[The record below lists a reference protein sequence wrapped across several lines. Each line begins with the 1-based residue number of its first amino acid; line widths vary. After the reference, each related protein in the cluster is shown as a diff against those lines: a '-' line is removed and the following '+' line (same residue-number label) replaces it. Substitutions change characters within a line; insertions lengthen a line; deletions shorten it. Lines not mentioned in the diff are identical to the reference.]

1 MFCVSSRKRLIKY
14 VRSVQTTLRILTGVS
29 QERRAR
35 LKSSLRG
42 GGVSHVASPPSDGA
56 TTPTLNKDDQHEN
69 DSEAIARNVA
79 ALKARARAG
88 KGKKGGKGGKGA
100 ASASGSESDLTAPGR
115 RKAPVKAQR
124 KWVDNAPTEDDM
136 ANLDYSAEA
145 PPTTDAK
152 RPLSEAL
159 LASLVDESSR
169 GTRGKD
175 GLYEVKDWE
184 FLNKSGTGESDDDDD
199 MISRALNAAPQG
211 SLSGQSAPG
220 QGYFGGLL
228 SRLTGG
234 KVLTKEDLTPVL
246 NGMKEH
252 LMKKNVAREIADKV
266 CESVGTGLEG
276 KKVGGFKSMY
286 CLYGLNSGL
295 LLTSITAI
303 KSEVRNALSEAI
315 TRILTPKTSTD
326 ILLSIRTKLSS
337 SLAEASQKRA
347 PYSMTFVGVNGVGK
361 STNLSK
367 VAFWLLQ
374 NDFRVLIAACDTFRS
389 GAVEQLRVHVRNLGM
404 LVEKGG
410 VGARAGVE
418 LYERGYGKDAAGI
431 AKDAIAYGGWIGSLL

>member
-1 MFCVSSRKRLIKY
+1 MTCWRRSRHYSLSSFNHSSRASWVPFTRTQMEALWPLLSPPTGTSKRRSRVGIRSSIAFCASSKERLIKY
-14 VRSVQTTLRILTGVS
+14 TESVQTTLWILTGVS

-35 LKSSLRG
+35 LQSTLRDG
-42 GGVSHVASPPSDGA
+42 RIGYVANPPSDGA
-56 TTPTLNKDDQHEN
+56 TTSTLNKEGQHEN

-88 KGKKGGKGGKGA
+88 KGKKGGRGGKEP
-100 ASASGSESDLTAPGR
+100 ASASGSESDLTASGR
-115 RKAPVKAQR
+115 RKAPAKVQR

-136 ANLDYSAEA
+136 ANLDYSVDA
-145 PPTTDAK
+145 PRADGNGS
-152 RPLSEAL
+152 LSEAV

-211 SLSGQSAPG
+211 SLNGPSAAG

-234 KVLTKEDLTPVL
+234 KVLTKEDLTPAL
-246 NGMKEH
+246 SGMKDH
-252 LMKKNVAREIADKV
+252 LMKKNVAREIAEKV

-286 CLYGLNSGL
+286 YLYRLNLGLFLSP
-295 LLTSITAI
+295 ITAI
-303 KSEVRNALSEAI
+303 KSEVRTALSDAI
-315 TRILTPKTSTD
+315 IRILTPKTYTD
-326 ILLSIRTKLSS
+326 VLLSIRTKLSS
-337 SLAEASQKRA
+337 SLA
-347 PYSMTFVGVNGVGK
+347 
-361 STNLSK
+361 
-367 VAFWLLQ
+367 
-374 NDFRVLIAACDTFRS
+374 
-389 GAVEQLRVHVRNLGM
+389 
-404 LVEKGG
+404 
-410 VGARAGVE
+410 
-418 LYERGYGKDAAGI
+418 
-431 AKDAIAYGGWIGSLL
+431 DAI

>member
-1 MFCVSSRKRLIKY
+1 MEELRSLLNPLIGTSKRHSRVGIRSSIAFCVSSKKKLIKY
-14 VRSVQTTLRILTGVS
+14 VRSIKTTLWILTGVS

-35 LKSSLRG
+35 LKSTLRG
-42 GGVSHVASPPSDGA
+42 GGAGHVATPPSDGA

-100 ASASGSESDLTAPGR
+100 ASASGSESDLMASGR

-124 KWVDNAPTEDDM
+124 KWVDNAPTEYDM
-136 ANLDYSAEA
+136 ANLDYSTEA
-145 PPTTDAK
+145 PPAIDAK
-152 RPLSEAL
+152 APLSEAL

-184 FLNKSGTGESDDDDD
+184 FLNKSGTGESDDEDD

-211 SLSGQSAPG
+211 SLKGPATAG

-246 NGMKEH
+246 DGMKDH
-252 LMKKNVAREIADKV
+252 LMKKNVAREIAEKV

-286 CLYGLNSGL
+286 SLYGIKSGL
-295 LLTSITAI
+295 FLT
-303 KSEVRNALSEAI
+303 
-315 TRILTPKTSTD
+315 
-326 ILLSIRTKLSS
+326 
-337 SLAEASQKRA
+337 
-347 PYSMTFVGVNGVGK
+347 
-361 STNLSK
+361 
-367 VAFWLLQ
+367 
-374 NDFRVLIAACDTFRS
+374 LIS
-389 GAVEQLRVHVRNLGM
+389 
-404 LVEKGG
+404 
-410 VGARAGVE
+410 
-418 LYERGYGKDAAGI
+418 
-431 AKDAIAYGGWIGSLL
+431 

>member
-1 MFCVSSRKRLIKY
+1 M
-14 VRSVQTTLRILTGVS
+14 LTGVS

-35 LKSSLRG
+35 LQSTLRDG
-42 GGVSHVASPPSDGA
+42 RITYVGNPPSDVA
-56 TTPTLNKDDQHEN
+56 TTPTLNKDGQHEN

-88 KGKKGGKGGKGA
+88 KGKKGGKGGKGQ
-100 ASASGSESDLTAPGR
+100 ASASGSESDLTASSR
-115 RKAPVKAQR
+115 RKAPVKVQR

-136 ANLDYSAEA
+136 ANLDYSVVA
-145 PPTTDAK
+145 PPSDGNGS
-152 RPLSEAL
+152 LSEAV

-211 SLSGQSAPG
+211 TLNGPSAAG

-234 KVLTKEDLTPVL
+234 KVLTKEDLTPAL
-246 NGMKEH
+246 NGMKDH

-286 CLYGLNSGL
+286 YLYRLNSGL
-295 LLTSITAI
+295 FLSSITAI
-303 KSEVRNALSEAI
+303 KSEVRTALSDAI

-326 ILLSIRTKLSS
+326 VLLSIRTKLSS
-337 SLAEASQKRA
+337 SLADASQKRA

-431 AKDAIAYGGWIGSLL
+431 AKDSIAYGGCMGRLILNNDC